1 MKTKRIYSLMLFL
14 LLIAM
19 GANAQDANKLYIPD
33 LNVFVGR
40 QFQIPVYVEN
50 TNQKITGLQFTI
62 TIPDGIV
69 PDFGNVSLTERAG
82 SHQVQVHKDSDI
94 QWTLMLYSSRNTAI
108 TGNDGIV
115 LNIPATVANTV
126 EEGSTKELVMQRA
139 VLSDNAGINV
149 LTESSCGNIK
159 IKQTPDFTVTDVNC
173 SLTTIKPEDNI
184 TITWNVKNIGVV
196 ESNGGWSEI
205 ISLVSENGE
214 SKELGTTH
222 YDGILAANAEVAR
235 SMDVVLDRII
245 GLDGKAK
252 IVVELI
258 PNENSGEIES
268 KYANNTA
275 ESEENGITIINK
287 LYVTLPS
294 QVIEPAN
301 DSTLVLNVVRS
312 GSSKKAMNI
321 SISKTGD
328 ERLVLPDKIVIPAS
342 KSEAV
347 ANLTLKSDNLQNEEQ
362 AFIIT
367 MEAEGYETVSQTLT
381 VLDDDGLFP
390 NLHVTE
396 VVCSEPI
403 AGKLVE
409 ISWKVKNDGYADTGN
424 AQWKDYVWLIP
435 EISGGTSMEG
445 AVLLGS
451 YDNQSALEPGDS
463 YETKVSISMPEKKYG
478 NYDLVV
484 TSDMLTLEDIDF
496 SATGGEPPYP
506 YEPATSE
513 YGYLKGKTTASSVT
527 VREAG
532 EANGI
537 SDNFFYLHLDIQV
550 PPLPDI
556 AVTKVVATVD
566 TSADGS
572 PSPLSMAG
580 LAGSSAFYS
589 GKKVILTVTVKN
601 QGETDVAN
609 TNVTNRV
616 YISHSE
622 DKDAEGL
629 RILNTEYSELSLTK
643 GESKT
648 ITLNCQIPYE
658 WSGDTWFHVKIDE
671 GEAVDELANTENNW
685 GHSDMSYVLLTPG
698 ADFKVSS
705 LKVPAIITSGLSFNI
720 SYTVNNIGPGVPYKG
735 HWEDKVYLSA
745 SPDGID
751 ESAILL
757 NTYSQSGSYR
767 ATIIG
772 DIAPTSIPLDAYNY
786 YGDDYSYTRT
796 ITAPILDPGKYYLY
810 LVVDADDV
818 IYEFEGEDN
827 NIAISSPIECIVSEL
842 TSELVSIGSENLML
856 GGSSIFSWKI
866 KNSGQGSI
874 QKATITNSFY
884 ASSSEDG
891 ADPYVLD
898 NIESTISIASGEELS
913 MKGIVNIPDGN
924 ELLGNK
930 YVFMVTN
937 TEKTIAESNYDNN
950 QSNTLVKIFEPS
962 ANLIITDVS
971 FPASMTMGET
981 ATVKISLKNMSNFP
995 ISGDATVQA
1004 TLSEIDSDDNVTLQV
1019 NNPTLSVNGLGAGSS
1034 KDVEITVTIPNNLK
1048 GGDRYIEITVIPSD
1062 QSSEGSKPCKSHSE
1076 VYINGYLPDLTI
1088 SSYDVPENILTAT
1101 PTPISWTVSNIGDWA
1116 SQGSTYKI
1124 WLKDN
1129 VEDSDA
1135 VLLKTGDLPGIS
1147 KGGTTTANE
1156 TITIDDNR
1164 YGEKYLYIEI
1174 IENDEEKNEDNNSI
1188 SIPVAVAQSDLP
1200 DLVLSDIS
1208 VDGAFKNG
1216 ETVIVTAKVTNR
1228 GLGTTRTDRWTDA
1241 FYLSTESEF
1250 DKEQAIEL
1258 GSKVHVGSLASND
1271 SYDIAMQLNIPLEVH
1286 GNYFLHVI
1294 TDATDVNLEAGKEN
1308 NIDRQKVYVEDK
1320 SATPAQLVVS
1330 SVSAPSSIAAGE
1342 SVTLSYIVT
1351 NNSEFTAN
1359 GTLRDIIYLSKD
1371 SKWDQD
1377 DEMVGVV
1384 SGSVDIA
1391 ANSGLTRQVKGRIL
1405 NITEGNYYLI
1415 VKTNT
1420 TRNIIETDYTD
1431 NIAVTSHPVKISFE
1445 TLSPGAMSSVHTSG
1459 YYKMEVSG
1467 STEGKT
1473 LGISL
1478 SHNEDEPCGIYVS
1491 YERVPSTAKY
1501 DWSSAAVLINEQ
1513 EVLVPKVKDGT
1524 YYILAQAN
1532 SAAGLNTN
1540 QFILSGEDQQISEV
1554 NMTLSVKDVPFGA
1567 SSLSVK
1573 EGGTGGWVS
1582 TEIRGALLDSIMD
1595 FRLARE
1601 GEVIPAE
1608 SITFYSQTSSKASF
1622 NLNDAETG
1630 NYNVVSELPDGTL
1643 ATMSDGFRVVPGKS
1657 VALGVKIEGP
1667 KKIRVSGY
1675 GPVSVTYVNGGNTD
1689 IVIRELLLTIKG
1701 GQLGTTIEGLKKN
1714 PQTELHIR
1722 PDTKLDNRGY
1732 VIIPPGKQETVN
1744 YYFYQTSGYTYLY
1757 LYIVK

>member
-1 MKTKRIYSLMLFL
+1 MGTNRTYSLMFFL
-14 LLIAM
+14 LWMTI
-19 GANAQDANKLYIPD
+19 GVNAQEVNNLYIPD
-33 LNVFVGR
+33 MNVFVGR
-40 QFQIPVYVEN
+40 QFQLPVYIEN
-50 TNQKITGLQFTI
+50 TSQKITGLQFTI
-62 TIPDGIV
+62 MVPEGIV
-69 PDFGNVSLTERAG
+69 PDFENVSLTERSAD
-82 SHQVQVHKDSDI
+82 HQVQVHQDNST
-94 QWTLMLYSSRNTAI
+94 QWTLLLFSSRNTVI
-108 TGNDGIV
+108 TGNEGVV
-115 LNIPATVANTV
+115 LNIPARVTNAV
-126 EEGSTKELVMQRA
+126 EEGNLKGLTLQRV
-139 VLSDNAGINV
+139 VLSDNLGNNV
-149 LTESSCGNIK
+149 LTEFTCGNVNIMK
-159 IKQTPDFTVTDVNC
+159 TPDFTVTDVVS
-173 SLTTIKPEDNI
+173 SLTTIKPED
-184 TITWNVKNIGVV
+184 TFSITWKVRNIGAVP
-196 ESNGGWSEI
+196 SNGGWHERVSLISESGDSI
-205 ISLVSENGE
+205 
-214 SKELGTTH
+214 ELGSL
-222 YDGILAANAEVAR
+222 YYGSSLDADAEMQR
-235 SMDVVLDRII
+235 SMDVELGRVI
-245 GLDGKAK
+245 GIDGKAN
-252 IVVELI
+252 ILVELI
-258 PNENSGEIES
+258 PDENSGEIES
-268 KYANNTA
+268 KYANNKA
-275 ESEENGITIINK
+275 ESEQNGITILNK
-287 LYVTLPS
+287 LYITLPS
-294 QVIEPAN
+294 QVIEPVK
-301 DSTLVLNVVRS
+301 DSTLVLSVVRS
-312 GSSKKAMNI
+312 GSSKNALNVTL
-321 SISKTGD
+321 SKTGD
-328 ERLVLPDKIVIPAS
+328 ERLVLPENIVIPVS
-342 KSEAV
+342 NSEAV
-347 ANLTLKSDNLQNEEQ
+347 VNLTLKSDNLQNEEQ
-362 AFIIT
+362 TFIIK
-367 MEAEGYETVSQTLT
+367 MEAEGYQTVSQTLT

-409 ISWKVKNDGYADTGN
+409 ISWKVKNDGYADTGD

-445 AVLLGS
+445 SVLLGS
-451 YDNQSALEPGDS
+451 YDNQSALEPGES
-463 YETKVSISMPEKKYG
+463 YETKVSITMPEKKYG

-484 TSDMLTLEDIDF
+484 MSDMTSLDNIDF

-513 YGYLKGKTTASSVT
+513 YGYLKGKTTANSVK

-566 TSADGS
+566 TSVDEI

-580 LAGSSAFYS
+580 LAASSAFYS

-601 QGETDVAN
+601 QGEADVAD
-609 TNVTNRV
+609 TNVTNCV

-622 DKDAEGL
+622 DKDAEGV
-629 RILNTEYSELSLTK
+629 RILNWESSKLSLTK
-643 GESKT
+643 GESQT
-648 ITLNCQIPYE
+648 IILTCQIPYE
-658 WSGDTWFHVKIDE
+658 WSGDTWFHVQIDK

-705 LKVPAIITSGLSFNI
+705 LKVPAIVNSGQSFNI
-720 SYTVNNIGPGVPYKG
+720 SYTVNNIGPGVPYTSP
-735 HWEDKVYLSA
+735 WTDKVYLSA

-757 NTYSQSGSYR
+757 KTYSQGGSYQ
-767 ATIIG
+767 ATTIG
-772 DIAPTSIPLDAYNY
+772 NIVPSSIPLDAYHY

-796 ITAPILDPGKYYLY
+796 ITAPVLASGKYYIY

-818 IYEFEGEDN
+818 VYEFEGEDN

-874 QKATITNSFY
+874 QKATVTNSFY

-891 ADPYVLD
+891 ADPCLLD
-898 NIESTISIASGEELS
+898 NIESTISIASGGELS
-913 MKGIVNIPDGN
+913 MKGIVKIPNEN

-950 QSNTLVKIFEPS
+950 QSNTLTKIFEPS

-995 ISGDATVQA
+995 ISGDATVLA
-1004 TLSEIDSDDNVTLQV
+1004 TLSVPDSDDNVTLQV

-1048 GGDRYIEITVIPSD
+1048 GGDRYIEIMVIPSD

-1101 PTPISWTVSNIGDWA
+1101 PTPISWTVSNIGEWD

-1129 VEDSDA
+1129 VDDSDA
-1135 VLLKTGDLPGIS
+1135 VLLMTGDLPSIS
-1147 KGGTTTANE
+1147 KGGTTTANDI
-1156 TITIDDNR
+1156 ITIDDSR
-1164 YGEKYLYIEI
+1164 YGEKYLNIEI
-1174 IENDEEKNEDNNSI
+1174 IENDEEKPEDNNSI
-1188 SIPVAVAQSDLP
+1188 SIPVAVAQSELP
-1200 DLVLSDIS
+1200 DLVIS
-1208 VDGAFKNG
+1208 NITVDGVLRNG
-1216 ETVIVTAKVTNR
+1216 ETVTITARVTNR
-1228 GLGTTRTDRWTDA
+1228 GIGTTRTEKWTDA

-1250 DKEQAIEL
+1250 NKEQAMEL
-1258 GSKVHVGSLASND
+1258 GSKVHVGSLALDD
-1271 SYDIAMQLNIPLEVH
+1271 SYDITMQLNIPLDVH
-1286 GNYFLHVI
+1286 GNYYLHGV

-1308 NIDRQKVYVEDK
+1308 NIDEQKVYVEDK
-1320 SATPAQLVVS
+1320 SATPAQLVVN
-1330 SVSAPSSIAAGE
+1330 SVSAPSNIFAGE
-1342 SVTLSYIVT
+1342 TFTLSYQVT
-1351 NNSEFTAN
+1351 NNSEFAAN

-1391 ANSGLTRQVKGRIL
+1391 ANTVLTRQINGRIL

-1431 NIAVTSHPVKISFE
+1431 NIAVTSHPVKISFA
-1445 TLSPGAMSSVHTSG
+1445 TLSPGSISSVHTSG

-1473 LGISL
+1473 LGFSL

-1501 DWSSAAVLINEQ
+1501 DWSSAAVLVNEQ

-1540 QFILSGEDQQISEV
+1540 QFILSGEDQQIPEV

-1567 SSLSVK
+1567 TSLSVK

-1595 FRLARE
+1595 FRLVRE
-1601 GEVIPAE
+1601 GEMIPAE
-1608 SITFYSQTSSKASF
+1608 SITFYNQTSSKASF

-1643 ATMSDGFRVVPGKS
+1643 ATMSDGFRVVPGKN
-1657 VALGVKIEGP
+1657 VALGVKLEGP
-1667 KKIRVSGY
+1667 KKTRVSGY

-1701 GQLGTTIEGLKKN
+1701 GQLGTTIEELKKN

-1732 VIIPPGKQETVN
+1732 VVIPPGKQETVN
-1744 YYFYQTSGYTYLY
+1744 CYFYQTSGYTYLY